1 MNKGKKIAKAS
12 DDNKSNKSNGHFVLF
27 VGDDGAVLVYYQGK
41 KVLRRLFSPAHD
53 DKTSNVFIDLLAEF
67 PNAGIYVLVD
77 VLDQAYVRHT
87 LPPVTALSVNKI
99 IKRRLNRDFSAT
111 DLKGAISLGREKK
124 GRKDWNFLL
133 ISLSYNGKLK
143 GWLDLFYDLPNRLMG
158 IYLSL
163 VESQLI
169 IVSLKNALAKQ
180 DLTVDSKLS
189 VESKKDK
196 ANTILPKQKATQTN
210 IPKWDILVM
219 HNKTGGFR
227 QVVLR
232 DNKLVF
238 TRMAQYSPNEKPSVM
253 AGNVE
258 QEIKNTIEYLKR
270 LSFSQ
275 GSELH
280 IITIIGEEIKNN
292 INSNIFNATSCVLLT
307 PYEAATLLKIEDAIL
322 SADKFTD
329 IFLSCAFLQYK
340 KHCLKLMSE
349 TIKQMEKLYQAIFL
363 SKIAACFA
371 VIALLGYSGYNGY
384 SGFVAQSSLEEKKNE
399 IKQSLVRLENFKQQS
414 KDFKITPAK
423 IDSLI
428 KINDLISYPSPN
440 YDELIVGIANNINKD
455 VQVKNFEWSNNGG
468 NFSADLNNNAAIQ
481 STPDNIIVGVETKL
495 QWEINI
501 GSQDKKQA
509 KIIWNNLQD
518 NLKKSLQKYSII
530 DEGIEGIGKEQDKL
544 TFDFAQKNQNNN
556 STENSKLV
564 AKMKIIQATD
574 NPAIS
579 TIPVN
584 NAK

>member
-158 IYLSL
+158 IYLSP

-180 DLTVDSKLS
+180 NLSVSPKLS

-280 IITIIGEEIKNN
+280 IINIIGEEIKNN

-307 PYEAATLLKIEDAIL
+307 PHEAATLLKIEDAIL

-363 SKIAACFA
+363 SKIAACLA
-371 VIALLGYSGYNGY
+371 VIALLGYSSYNGY
-384 SGFVAQSSLEEKKNE
+384 SGFMAQSSLEEKKNE

-440 YDELIVGIANNINKD
+440 YDELIVGIANNINND
-455 VQVKNFEWSNNGG
+455 AQVKKFEWSNNGG
-468 NFSADLNNNAAIQ
+468 NFSADLQNKGAIQ
-481 STPDNIIVGVETKL
+481 SSADNIIVGVETKL

-501 GSQDKKQA
+501 GSKDKKQA

-574 NPAIS
+574 NPTIS

-584 NAK
+584 NAN

>member
-1 MNKGKKIAKAS
+1 
-12 DDNKSNKSNGHFVLF
+12 
-27 VGDDGAVLVYYQGK
+27 
-41 KVLRRLFSPAHD
+41 
-53 DKTSNVFIDLLAEF
+53 
-67 PNAGIYVLVD
+67 
-77 VLDQAYVRHT
+77 
-87 LPPVTALSVNKI
+87 
-99 IKRRLNRDFSAT
+99 
-111 DLKGAISLGREKK
+111 
-124 GRKDWNFLL
+124 
-133 ISLSYNGKLK
+133 
-143 GWLDLFYDLPNRLMG
+143 
-158 IYLSL
+158 
-163 VESQLI
+163 
-169 IVSLKNALAKQ
+169 
-180 DLTVDSKLS
+180 
-189 VESKKDK
+189 
-196 ANTILPKQKATQTN
+196 
-210 IPKWDILVM
+210 M

-468 NFSADLNNNAAIQ
+468 NFSADLNNNAAIK